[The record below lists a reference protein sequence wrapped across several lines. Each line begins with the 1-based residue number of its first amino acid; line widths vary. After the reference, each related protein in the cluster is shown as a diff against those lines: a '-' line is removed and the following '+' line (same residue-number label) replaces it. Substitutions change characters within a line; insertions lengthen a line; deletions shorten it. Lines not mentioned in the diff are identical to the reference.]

1 MVRFLSL
8 ENLKSWKRVCCLIT
22 VLGELQ
28 FIVVTF
34 IAMLFYP
41 DGYSFT
47 VNYFS
52 HLGTTVTVR
61 GKPNTVSRVL
71 FLIAFMITGV
81 VLIPFWIV
89 ITTLFS
95 DKKTT
100 RYISLLGSTLGVISS
115 PFLMGIAI
123 FPGDTQYDLHSLS
136 TRAFFLL
143 FAFAIAIYSV
153 AILLNRDYQ
162 NFYAYI
168 GIAFFIVI
176 VLFIFRF
183 FTSIGAIMQK
193 IIVYCFIIWAA
204 IQTVKV
210 WKVSGPEP

>member
-1 MVRFLSL
+1 MA
-8 ENLKSWKRVCCLIT
+8 
-22 VLGELQ
+22 VLGGFQ

-47 VNYFS
+47 ENYFS
-52 HLGTTVTVR
+52 HLGTTVTLR
-61 GKPNTVSRVL
+61 GKPNNVSSFL
-71 FLIAFMITGV
+71 FLIACVITGAI
-81 VLIPFWIV
+81 LIPFWIV

-95 DKKTT
+95 DKKITK
-100 RYISLLGSTLGVISS
+100 YMSLLGSTMGVVSS

-123 FPGDTQYDLHSLS
+123 FPGDTQYELHLLS

-143 FAFAIAIYSV
+143 FAFAIVVYSV
-153 AILLNRDYQ
+153 AILLNRNYQ

-168 GIAFFIVI
+168 GIFFFIII

-183 FTSIGAIMQK
+183 FASIGAIMQK
-193 IIVYCFIIWAA
+193 IIVYSFISWSA
-204 IQTVKV
+204 IQIVKV
-210 WKVSGPEP
+210 WKGSSPTT